1 MNDSENEKLHTE
13 DDFHEH
19 MESQHNS
26 HEGAHSEHHHHEH
39 EGHGCDCHHEHEEH
53 HHGHD
58 HHEDHCSC
66 SHGDHHH
73 HDHEGHHHDDGIHCS
88 CGCCDEEEDEGTLKK
103 ILIAAGLF
111 ILALLVEGL
120 PALNENAPLWAKL
133 GIQSVY
139 VRGIYIA
146 LYLAA
151 YLVCGRGVI
160 RGAIQN
166 IRTGKV
172 FGEQFLMSIASIGA
186 VCMSEF
192 AEAVAVML
200 FYMIGEYFQDYAVD
214 KSRASISSLM
224 DIRSDRATVLR
235 DGKTSVVSPE
245 EVNVGE
251 IIEVKP
257 GERIPLDGIVES
269 GSSFVD
275 TSALTGESLP
285 RTVAN
290 GDEVL
295 SGFVNTDGVLRI
307 RVTRPSRESAVSRIL
322 ELTEKATARKAKSE
336 RFITRFAKVYTPIVC
351 IAALAVAIL
360 PPLVLSLFA
369 PQIWA
374 GQSWSTWIYRALLFL
389 VVSCP
394 CALVISVPLSFFSG
408 IGAASSHGILVKGSN
423 FVEALARAK
432 TAVFDKTGTLTRGI
446 FSVTQINPAL
456 SGGLSEDELIAIAA
470 HAESLS
476 NHPISKSL
484 KAAHSCPKC
493 EGGLLQLS
501 SMKELSGQGISVEVE
516 GKKVL
521 AGNARLMTAH
531 SVEGFENLTLDL
543 SSTIVHVAVDG
554 VYAGYIVISDELK
567 ADSAAALQSLKKAGI
582 RRTVMLTGDCR
593 EAALAV
599 ATDLGI
605 DEVYAELLPQDKVN
619 KLEELMQGGD
629 QSANHAPSASH
640 AAAPDGTLSPNSS
653 SPSSARADTPD
664 SRAETAP
671 RAESPSSTTIYIGD
685 GINDS
690 PVLARADVGVA
701 MGALG
706 SDAAIE
712 AADVVIM
719 DDRISQLTEAL
730 RISKKTVRIVRENIV
745 FSLGVKIGIM
755 VLGALGM
762 ANMWAAVFG
771 DVGVTFLAVLNALR
785 LLSLSRKK
793 A

>member
-1 MNDSENEKLHTE
+1 MNDIENEIIHTE
-13 DDFHEH
+13 LHEEHGEEAHKDASHNHNHEH
-19 MESQHNS
+19 EH
-26 HEGAHSEHHHHEH
+26 HEHKKHHHEHHHGGHCSCGHEHGEHHHHDEH
-39 EGHGCDCHHEHEEH
+39 D
-53 HHGHD
+53 
-58 HHEDHCSC
+58 
-66 SHGDHHH
+66 
-73 HDHEGHHHDDGIHCS
+73 HHHDDGIHCS
-88 CGCCDEEEDEGTLKK
+88 CGCCDEDEEEGSLKK
-103 ILIAAGLF
+103 ILIAACLF
-111 ILALLVEGL
+111 VPAFLIEHL
-120 PALNENAPLWAKL
+120 PALNESSSFWGNL
-133 GIQSVY
+133 GIQSIY
-139 VRGIYIA
+139 VRAVFIA
-146 LYLAA
+146 LYLAS

-160 RGAIQN
+160 HAAVQN
-166 IRTGKV
+166 IRDGKV

-186 VCMSEF
+186 VCMGEF

-214 KSRASISSLM
+214 RSRSSISSLM
-224 DIRSDRATVLR
+224 DIRSDHATVLR
-235 DGKTSVVSPE
+235 GGKATVVSPE
-245 EVNVGE
+245 EVSVGE
-251 IIEVKP
+251 LIEVKP
-257 GERIPLDGIVES
+257 GERIPLDGTVES
-269 GSSFVD
+269 GTSFVD

-285 RTVAN
+285 RTVRT
-290 GDEVL
+290 GDDVL
-295 SGFVNTDGVLRI
+295 SGFVNTDGVLHI
-307 RVTRPSRESAVSRIL
+307 RVTRPSSESAVSRIL

-360 PPLVLSLFA
+360 PPLFLSLFA
-369 PQIWA
+369 PEIWSS
-374 GQSWSTWIYRALLFL
+374 QSWSTWIYRALLFL

-423 FVEALARAK
+423 FVEALSRAK

-446 FSVTQINPAL
+446 FSVTQINPAV

-516 GKKVL
+516 GRKVL
-521 AGNARLMTAH
+521 AGNARLMSAH
-531 SVEGFENLTLDL
+531 NVQGFEPLTVDV

-554 VYAGYIVISDELK
+554 NYAGYIVISDELK
-567 ADSAAALQSLKKAGI
+567 SDSAAALQSLKKAGV

-593 EAALAV
+593 EAAVAV

-605 DEVYAELLPQDKVN
+605 DEVYSELLPEDKVR
-619 KLEELMQGGD
+619 KLESLM
-629 QSANHAPSASH
+629 
-640 AAAPDGTLSPNSS
+640 
-653 SPSSARADTPD
+653 
-664 SRAETAP
+664 TAQN
-671 RAESPSSTTIYIGD
+671 AKNSTTMYIGD

-690 PVLARADVGVA
+690 PVLARSDVGVA

-719 DDRISQLTEAL
+719 DDRISNLTEAV
-730 RISKKTVRIVRENIV
+730 RISKKTVRIVHENIV